1 MDLREKVVLVT
12 GSSSGIGAGV
22 ARLFAAKGARVV
34 VNSSS
39 SVQAGEALAG
49 ELPGAIYVQAD
60 IADPAQARG
69 LVDSAVSH
77 YGRLDVLVN
86 NAGTTVRID
95 HADIDAVTPEV
106 WHRIL
111 EVNVVGT
118 WSVIQAA
125 VPALREHGDGCI
137 VNITSVA
144 GVRPTGSSI
153 PYAASKAALNH
164 LTSLLAAALG
174 PHVRVNAVAPGLIE
188 TRMPHQHADYLG
200 EEYES
205 FAARAVSQT
214 PLKRVGTPEDVAA
227 AVAFLC
233 SDEASFITGEI
244 LTVSGGL

>member
-1 MDLREKVVLVT
+1 MDVKGKVVLVT

-60 IADPAQARG
+60 IADPVQARR

-174 PHVRVNAVAPGLIE
+174 PHVRVNAVAPGLI
-188 TRMPHQHADYLG
+188 D
-200 EEYES
+200 
-205 FAARAVSQT
+205 T
-214 PLKRVGTPEDVAA
+214 PWTSTWTELHELTKLMAPLQRVGTPEDVAA
-227 AVAFLC
+227 ACLSLVRTPYVTGHVLLC
-233 SDEASFITGEI
+233 D
-244 LTVSGGL
+244 GGLHLR